1 MADAKAPRDFFISF
15 NSADLPF
22 AEAIDA
28 ALRAEGFST
37 FYDPR
42 DLDPGGNVPIWMDE
56 ALMNSAQTLALY
68 SPHYTKDAAVYSK
81 VERYASF
88 WQDPTG
94 DRRKLIPVVLRE
106 TTFTPLM
113 AILARIEV
121 KDLTPAEAAARVV
134 KRLKAPE
141 EANPRDRWRA
151 GLPLPKVFNV
161 LYGPTRISLD
171 ASRR

>member
-37 FYDPR
+37 FYHPR
-42 DLDPGGNVPIWMDE
+42 DLGPGGNVPIWMDE

-94 DRRKLIPVVLRE
+94 DRRKLIPVV
-106 TTFTPLM
+106 
-113 AILARIEV
+113 
-121 KDLTPAEAAARVV
+121 
-134 KRLKAPE
+134 
-141 EANPRDRWRA
+141 PRDDVYATDRA
-151 GLPLPKVFNV
+151 ALAHRRQ
-161 LYGPTRISLD
+161 GPD
-171 ASRR
+171 AG